1 MNQVPSIFAKNRNV
15 SRAAVADLGPG
26 MHPRISIQGSR
37 FTLIDAGGAK
47 APWNGFQLPVIVIG
61 ANPKK
66 SKVYYDGPFDPTN
79 PGPPTCYSDNGVA
92 PSVNASRKMARTCG
106 ECRLGGWGSA
116 QSSLT
121 GKDTKAC
128 QDKKKIAVR
137 VVGDPNR
144 LVYELQVPPASLK
157 IFTQYA
163 MDVEKHTTPDNSRK
177 ADISDV
183 VTVIFFKQEAVGIL
197 QFHQLGWI
205 SNLDAADG
213 WHPNGAPD
221 GGLAIAQEIDQIV
234 EGNIIDDLIGLN
246 DKPFGG
252 VWEGEVLP
260 PPSHLEIGAP
270 AQTWQGPSTGAFAG
284 PYPLTGPQG
293 RPQPEQ
299 GPMRADLKPDVVQ
312 QPQGGAQFR
321 PQQEK
326 RKPGR
331 PPKVAVAPT
340 TPSMP
345 WDSLPAAASPAPSAS
360 PTRPATLAAANGPG
374 FQTAGLPPSS
384 MTDAIQAAINL
395 RPRG

>member
-1 MNQVPSIFAKNRNV
+1 MNTSVPSIFAKNRGV
-15 SRAAVADLGPG
+15 SRDAVADLGPG

-92 PSVNASRKMARTCG
+92 PSINASRKMARTCG

-183 VTVIFFKQEAVGIL
+183 VTVIYFKQEAVGIL

-213 WHPNGAPD
+213 WHPSGSPD

-252 VWEGEVLP
+252 VWEGEILP
-260 PPSHLEIGAP
+260 PTAESGQLPAP
-270 AQTWQGPSTGAFAG
+270 AQAWQGPSTGAFAG
-284 PYPLTGPQG
+284 PHPLTGPQSAP
-293 RPQPEQ
+293 RPEQ
-299 GPMRADLKPDVVQ
+299 GPMHASLVPQSVQ
-312 QPQGGAQFR
+312 QP
-321 PQQEK
+321 QEK

-331 PPKVAVAPT
+331 PPKTVAPA
-340 TPSMP
+340 PKEALADVP
-345 WDSLPAAASPAPSAS
+345 WGPRPATASPVPSAS
-360 PTRPATLAAANGPG
+360 PFPPVTPIAPNGPKAFQAASLPPAT
-374 FQTAGLPPSS
+374 

-395 RPRG
+395 RPRD

>member
-1 MNQVPSIFAKNRNV
+1 MNTSVPSIFAKNRGV
-15 SRAAVADLGPG
+15 SRDAVADLGPG

-92 PSVNASRKMARTCG
+92 PSINASRKMARTCG

-137 VVGDPNR
+137 VIGDPNR

-183 VTVIFFKQEAVGIL
+183 VTVIYFKQEAVGIL

-213 WHPNGAPD
+213 WHPSGSPD

-252 VWEGEVLP
+252 VWEGEILP
-260 PPSHLEIGAP
+260 PTAESGQLPAP

-284 PYPLTGPQG
+284 PHPLTGPQG
-293 RPQPEQ
+293 RPMPEQ
-299 GPMRADLKPDVVQ
+299 GPMHASLEPQSVQ
-312 QPQGGAQFR
+312 QP
-321 PQQEK
+321 QEK

-331 PPKVAVAPT
+331 PPKTVAPA
-340 TPSMP
+340 PKEALADVP
-345 WDSLPAAASPAPSAS
+345 WGPRPATASPVPSAS
-360 PTRPATLAAANGPG
+360 PFPPVTPIAPNGPKAFQAASLPPAT
-374 FQTAGLPPSS
+374 

-395 RPRG
+395 RPRD